1 MFVDVMLKFVGVMNI
16 SQVQKIRF
24 VVKIFRSSSNQFLVI
39 FIRSSKLASMNQEKK
54 IFNKAQFLCEATK
67 TN

>member
-1 MFVDVMLKFVGVMNI
+1 MFVDVMLKFAGVMNI

-39 FIRSSKLASMNQEKK
+39 FIRSSELASMNQD